1 MIECF
6 DCYYCNEFFFGKKY
20 ILWEE
25 SFYCVVC
32 FEILFVNICEECG
45 KFIGCDCKDLFY
57 KDWYWYEVCFYC
69 LQCRNLLVDKFFVV
83 KEDQLF
89 CIDCYFNEYLF
100 KCQECKKIIMLG
112 ICKMEYKGSSW
123 YEICFICYCCQQL
136 IGIKSFIFKDNQNF
150 CVFCY
155 EK

>member
-1 MIECF
+1 MGVEFGVRFKERGVELELGRLWLRIVFFWRLGWYFDFGVVEKLGVKMIECF

-69 LQCRNLLVDKFFVV
+69 L
-83 KEDQLF
+83 
-89 CIDCYFNEYLF
+89 
-100 KCQECKKIIMLG
+100 
-112 ICKMEYKGSSW
+112 
-123 YEICFICYCCQQL
+123 
-136 IGIKSFIFKDNQNF
+136 
-150 CVFCY
+150 
-155 EK
+155 